1 MPQTIRD
8 LLLDRATLGFVGRER
23 ELAALESLFEE
34 QGPLVLHV
42 RGSPGLGKSRLLAAF
57 AARSRQPGHVV
68 VRLDGHAIEPTEAG
82 FVRALAG
89 APAGTDVAVHRLADA
104 GERVVLAL
112 DGYEELRLLD
122 TWLRQ
127 VLIPSLPVH
136 VRVLLVSREPP
147 VGTWLAAP
155 EWRGLFQSVTLE
167 PLAEPAAIELLG
179 HLDVAAE
186 QARGINQFARGHPL
200 ALTLAA
206 ATAHERPDLNLEAA
220 TAQRVVEQL
229 SQAYLAHASDP
240 LVRRGLRAG
249 SVVRRITI
257 PFLRALLP
265 EYTPE
270 DVYERLRVLP
280 VVDPAPDGLVVQDAV
295 RHALAADLEAA
306 DPTAHRDYRRA
317 AWRQLR
323 TEVARAAPA
332 ELWRYTADML
342 YLIEDPIVRQ
352 TIFPPSVA
360 SFAVEPARP
369 DDGPAIG
376 CITDAHAGPQ
386 AAELLGRWWARA
398 PEAFAVVRD
407 STGQTVGFSCVFER
421 STVSDAD
428 LHLDPVTA
436 AWCAHLRRQPVEP
449 DERVLFVR
457 AHLGRDRGEVPT
469 PELSAMV
476 LDFKRAYMELRP
488 RLRRVYSAFRQLA
501 PMWPFLQRVGFREL
515 SDATVTLDGH
525 PYRSV
530 MLDFG
535 SGSVDGWLAGLVAN
549 ELAAADA
556 LLLDA
561 GAREVIVDGQRRP
574 LTPLECDVLRYLLER
589 EGLAVPR
596 AALLDD
602 VWHDTYQGG
611 SNVVDVVIRS
621 LRKKLGRRA
630 SSIETVTRVGY
641 RFRRP

>member
-1 MPQTIRD
+1 MARTIRD
-8 LLLDRATLGFVGRER
+8 VLVDRAALGFVGRER
-23 ELAALESLFEE
+23 DLALLEALFEE
-34 QGPLVLHV
+34 GGPLVLHL
-42 RGSPGLGKSRLLAAF
+42 RGGPGVGKSRLVSAF
-57 AARSRQPGHVV
+57 ATRARQAGHVV

-82 FVRALAG
+82 FVRALGGMPDAIE
-89 APAGTDVAVHRLADA
+89 VVVQHLADA
-104 GERVVLAL
+104 GQRVVLAL
-112 DGYEELRLLD
+112 DGYEDLRLLD

-136 VRVLLVSREPP
+136 VRVLLVSRELP

-155 EWRGLFQSVTLE
+155 EWHGLFQSLTLE
-167 PLAEPAAIELLG
+167 ALAESAAIELLG
-179 HLDVAAE
+179 QRGVGVE

-206 ATAHERPDLNLEAA
+206 ATARERPDLDLEAA

-249 SVVRRITI
+249 SVIRRLTI
-257 PFLRALLP
+257 PLLRALLP
-265 EYTPE
+265 DCVPE
-270 DVYERLRVLP
+270 DIYERLRALP

-295 RHALAADLEAA
+295 RVALAADLKAA

-323 TEVARAAPA
+323 TEVAGVGRA

-342 YLIEDPIVRQ
+342 YLIEDPIVRH
-352 TIFPPSVA
+352 TFFPPGVA
-360 SFAVEPARP
+360 SFAVEPARR
-369 DDGPAIG
+369 DDATAIDR
-376 CITDAHAGPQ
+376 IIDAQLGRQAG
-386 AAELLGRWWARA
+386 ELLGHWWARA
-398 PEAFAVVRD
+398 PQAFAVVRD
-407 STGQTVGFSCVFER
+407 SAGQTVGFSCVFER
-421 STVSDAD
+421 STVSEAE
-428 LHLDPVTA
+428 LLLDPITA
-436 AWCAHLRRQPVEP
+436 AWSTHLRGQPVEP
-449 DERVLFVR
+449 DEQVLFVR
-457 AHLGRDRGEVPT
+457 THLARDQGEVPT

-488 RLRRVYSAFRQLA
+488 RLRRVYSVFHELA
-501 PMWPFLQRVGFREL
+501 PMWPFLQRVGFQEL
-515 SDATVTLDGH
+515 SDATLSLDGH
-525 PYRSV
+525 AYHSV

-535 SGSVDGWLAGLVAN
+535 PGSVDGWLAALVAN

-574 LTPLECDVLRYLLER
+574 LTPLEFDVLRYLLER
-589 EGLAVPR
+589 QGQAVPR

-611 SNVVDVVIRS
+611 SNVVDVVVGS
-621 LRKKLGRRA
+621 LRKKLGSRA
-630 SSIETVTRVGY
+630 SAIETVTRVGY
-641 RFRRP
+641 RFRCP

>member
-1 MPQTIRD
+1 MARTIRD
-8 LLLDRATLGFVGRER
+8 VLVDRAMLGFVGRER
-23 ELAALESLFEE
+23 ELAVLETLFEE
-34 QGPLVLHV
+34 HGPLVLHV
-42 RGSPGLGKSRLLAAF
+42 RGSPGMGKSRLLGAF
-57 AARSRQPGHVV
+57 AARPRRPGRVV
-68 VRLDGHAIEPTEAG
+68 VCLDGHALEPTEAG
-82 FVRALAG
+82 FARALGG
-89 APAGTDVAVHRLADA
+89 APAAIDAAVQQLADA
-104 GERVVLAL
+104 GARVVLAL
-112 DGYEELRLLD
+112 DGYEDLRLLD

-147 VGTWLAAP
+147 VGTWLAAS
-155 EWRGLFQSVTLE
+155 EWQGLFQSLTLE

-179 HLDVAAE
+179 HLGIGAE
-186 QARGINQFARGHPL
+186 QAHRINLFARGHPL

-206 ATAHERPDLNLEAA
+206 ATTRERPDLNLQAA

-249 SVVRRITI
+249 SVVRRLTV
-257 PFLRALLP
+257 PLLRALLP
-265 EYTPE
+265 DCAPE
-270 DVYERLRVLP
+270 DVYERLRALP
-280 VVDPAPDGLVVQDAV
+280 IVDPAPDGLVIQDAV

-323 TEVARAAPA
+323 TEVAKVGRA

-342 YLIEDPIVRQ
+342 YLIEDPIVRH
-352 TIFPPSVA
+352 TFFPPGVA
-360 SFAVEPARP
+360 SFAVEPARRE
-369 DDGPAIG
+369 DGAAIDR
-376 CITDAHAGPQ
+376 IVDAHTGRQ
-386 AAELLGRWWARA
+386 ASELLGRWWARA
-398 PEAFAVVRD
+398 PQAFAVVRNPE
-407 STGQTVGFSCVFER
+407 GQTVGFSCVFER

-428 LHLDPVTA
+428 LHLDPITA
-436 AWCAHLRRQPVEP
+436 AWCDHLQREPVEAH
-449 DERVLFVR
+449 ERVLFVR
-457 AHLGRDRGEVPT
+457 THLGAAQGEVPT

-488 RLRRVYSAFRQLA
+488 RLRRVYSVFGELE
-501 PMWPFLQRVGFREL
+501 PMWPFLRRVGFHEL
-515 SDATVTLDGH
+515 PDAALSLDGNLYH
-525 PYRSV
+525 SV

-535 SGSVDGWLAGLVAN
+535 PGSVDGWLASLVAS

-561 GAREVIVDGQRRP
+561 GAREVIVDGQRQS
-574 LTPLECDVLRYLLER
+574 LTPLEFDVLLYLLER
-589 EGLAVPR
+589 EGQAVPR

-611 SNVVDVVIRS
+611 SNVVDVVVGS

-630 SSIETVTRVGY
+630 SAIETVTRVGY

>member
-1 MPQTIRD
+1 MPRTIRD
-8 LLLDRATLGFVGRER
+8 LLADRATLGFVGRER
-23 ELAALESLFEE
+23 ELAVLERLFEE
-34 QGPLVLHV
+34 QGPLVLHL
-42 RGSPGLGKSRLLAAF
+42 RGSPGLGKSRLVGAF
-57 AARSRQPGHVV
+57 AARARRQGHVV

-82 FVRALAG
+82 FVRALGG
-89 APAGTDVAVHRLADA
+89 APAATEVVVQRLADA

-127 VLIPSLPVH
+127 VLIPSLPVG

-147 VGTWLAAP
+147 VGTWLVAP
-155 EWRGLFQSVTLE
+155 EWRGLFQSLTLE

-179 HLDVAAE
+179 QLGVGAE
-186 QARGINQFARGHPL
+186 QARRINRFARGHPL

-206 ATAHERPDLNLEAA
+206 ATARERPDLNLEAA
-220 TAQRVVEQL
+220 TVHRVVEQL

-249 SVVRRITI
+249 SVVRRLTI
-257 PFLRALLP
+257 PLLRALLP
-265 EYTPE
+265 DSAP
-270 DVYERLRVLP
+270 DDIYERLRALP

-295 RHALAADLEAA
+295 RHALAADLKAA

-323 TEVARAAPA
+323 TEVAGVGRA

-342 YLIEDPIVRQ
+342 YLIEDPVVRQ
-352 TIFPPSVA
+352 TFFPPGVA
-360 SFAVEPARP
+360 SFAVEPARQA
-369 DDGPAIG
+369 DAPAISR
-376 CITDAHAGPQ
+376 ISDAHAGRR
-386 AAELLGRWWARA
+386 AGELLGHWWARA
-398 PEAFAVVRD
+398 PQAFAVVRD
-407 STGQTVGFSCVFER
+407 PAGQTVGFSCVFER
-421 STVSDAD
+421 ATVSDAD
-428 LHLDPVTA
+428 LHRDPITA
-436 AWCAHLRRQPVEP
+436 AWCAHLQRQPVEP

-457 AHLGRDRGEVPT
+457 AHLGRAQGEVPT
-469 PELSAMV
+469 PELAAMV

-488 RLRRVYSAFRQLA
+488 RLRRVYAVLRELT
-501 PMWPFLQRVGFREL
+501 PMWPFLQRVGFHEL
-515 SDATVTLDGH
+515 TDALVGLDGH
-525 PYRSV
+525 PYRSA

-535 SGSVDGWLAGLVAN
+535 PGSVDGWLAGLVAN

-574 LTPLECDVLRYLLER
+574 LTPLEFDVLRYLLER
-589 EGLAVPR
+589 EGQAVPR
-596 AALLDD
+596 SALLDD

-611 SNVVDVVIRS
+611 SNVVDVVVRS

-630 SSIETVTRVGY
+630 SAIETVTRVGY
-641 RFRRP
+641 RLRRP